1 MAVQEPAQAG
11 RASGK
16 RSQTAALLVLG
27 VVAAVAIGFAL
38 GFLVRTNVVGG
49 NDAVPAADSVD
60 VGFAQDMSVHHN
72 QAIDMSAVALTNATD
87 QAVRTLAF
95 DMLTSQQNQVGQMQG
110 WLAIWDRAPFG
121 SDGYMGWMAGDEH
134 GHSMGSMT
142 SQEPDS
148 GQSAGSAPAGS
159 VTTMP
164 GMASA
169 DELAALRQAT
179 GPAVDVMFL
188 QLMLRHHEG
197 GLSMMEYA
205 ADNAETPALVRLAQS
220 MISTQESEAT
230 LMKQMLAERGAAP
243 LPPN

>member
-1 MAVQEPAQAG
+1 MSDQPRKKSEI
-11 RASGK
+11 
-16 RSQTAALLVLG
+16 AALAVLG
-27 VVAAVAIGFAL
+27 LIAAVAIGFAL
-38 GFLVRTNVVGG
+38 GFLARTNFIGG
-49 NDAVPAADSVD
+49 DDSVPAADSVD

-72 QAIDMSAVALTNATD
+72 QAIDMSSIALTNATD
-87 QAVRTLAF
+87 QPVRTLAF

-110 WLAIWDRAPFG
+110 WLAIWDRAPVG
-121 SDGYMGWMAGDEH
+121 SNGYMGWMKDDE
-134 GHSMGSMT
+134 GHSHTMSMAT
-142 SQEPDS
+142 QAPDS
-148 GQSAGSAPAGS
+148 GHSAGSAPSGS
-159 VTTMP
+159 VAAMP
-164 GMASA
+164 GMATA

-205 ADNAETPALVRLAQS
+205 ADHAETPALIRLAQS

-243 LPPN
+243 LPSN